1 MLSVEKMLNLN
12 MDFLFAAIYYD
23 KIVVLVKKVST
34 SFLDLGTNKIE
45 KNIIEYVFVL
55 NKYNDMLVMLVAFLN
70 ISMVRPYV
78 IESSCRVIN
87 LGMLEMSYQF

>member
-55 NKYNDMLVMLVAFLN
+55 NKYINMLVILVAFLYLW
-70 ISMVRPYV
+70 YV
-78 IESSCRVIN
+78 H
-87 LGMLEMSYQF
+87 L